1 MHPLYIVKFKL
12 NDFRV
17 FFAYEKSLSDTYINT
32 LIRQGYIVLIMSR
45 KSSKLVVVSYSP
57 STGKLLKVYK
67 SARQASLSRH
77 NGSRAIEKA
86 IRGERDTAFGY
97 IWKRV
102 CSDDIPECIEPLQ
115 KKRISRKPVP
125 IAEIDICGNV
135 ITTYSSIRSASKAL
149 NIDPHSIRDN
159 LSHKFKT
166 ANGHM
171 FRCQKL

>member
-1 MHPLYIVKFKL
+1 
-12 NDFRV
+12 
-17 FFAYEKSLSDTYINT
+17 
-32 LIRQGYIVLIMSR
+32 MSR
-45 KSSKLVVVSYSP
+45 KCSSLVVASYNP
-57 STGKLLKVYK
+57 STGKLFKVYK

-77 NGSRAIEKA
+77 NRSRAIEKA

-102 CSDDIPECIEPLQ
+102 CSDDIPQSIEPLQ
-115 KKRISRKPVP
+115 KKKISRKPVP
-125 IAEIDICGNV
+125 IAEIDISGNV
-135 ITTYSSIRSASKAL
+135 INTYSSIRSASKAL

-171 FRCQKL
+171 FRYLNNDELSNTNKKHK